1 MKRWVLALVLLT
13 GCMSSF
19 RLTRSVYAFNTRLSD
34 SVVVQ
39 EIVFVAFLIVPVYEV
54 SLVADLLFLN
64 VAETVTGDSLIRTV
78 PPQSEARAL
87 PDGRVVAA
95 IPDPGEDGVWIEVS
109 GQRARRVVRRG
120 GTLALLEGG
129 VPVSTVLP
137 GPDGSLTV
145 VDRDGRARQIDGD
158 AVEGALRAAGRGG
171 DALARHVRV
180 TMEAEKAENRVISSP

>member
-1 MKRWVLALVLLT
+1 MRRWVLALVLLT

-19 RLTRSVYAFNTRLSD
+19 RLTRSVYAFNERLSD

-39 EIVFVAFLIVPVYEV
+39 ELVFVAFLIVPVYEV

-78 PPQSEARAL
+78 PPQSDAVARA
-87 PDGRVVAA
+87 DGRVVAA

-129 VPVSTVLP
+129 VPVSTVTP

-145 VDRDGRARQIDGD
+145 VDREGRARSIDKD
-158 AVEGALRAAGRGG
+158 QVEGAVRAAGHGG
-171 DALARHVRV
+171 DALAAQVRAALD
-180 TMEAEKAENRVISSP
+180 AEPVGNRVIPPP